1 MLPPFLYDKLKK
13 NKKEKFVQ
21 EYLYIEEPLLKEMP
35 KKDKDKE
42 EKIERGVVV
51 IELM

>member
-1 MLPPFLYDKLKK
+1 MLPTFLYDKLKK

-35 KKDKDKE
+35 KKVKE
-42 EKIERGVVV
+42 EKDEIERGVVI
-51 IELM
+51 IEL